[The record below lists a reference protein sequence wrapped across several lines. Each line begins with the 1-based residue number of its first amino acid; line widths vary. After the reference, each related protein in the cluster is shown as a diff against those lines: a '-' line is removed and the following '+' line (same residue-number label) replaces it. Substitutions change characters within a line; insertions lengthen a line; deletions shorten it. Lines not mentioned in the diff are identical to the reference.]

1 MSLNTSQKDPTFADR
16 DQKNERSDRV
26 EDIQPFPSFR
36 PLTTHIEKFISQLSD
51 LEVGL
56 AAHGSISSC
65 LLCVLII
72 Y

>member
-1 MSLNTSQKDPTFADR
+1 MSRNTLQEDPTFADS

-36 PLTTHIEKFISQLSD
+36 PLTTNIEKFISQLSD

-56 AAHGSISSC
+56 ATHDQSAPVYGAP
-65 LLCVLII
+65 L
-72 Y
+72 